1 MTVLWKLKVVLY
13 ASKAD
18 TTSRILV
25 EVRHTS
31 YGCAFSS
38 LLSYVANLVVPSEQV
53 RCDMEHTQT
62 AG

>member
-1 MTVLWKLKVVLY
+1 MTVLWKLEMVLY
-13 ASKAD
+13 TSKAD

-31 YGCAFSS
+31 YGCAFLS
-38 LLSYVANLVVPSEQV
+38 LLSYMANLGVPIEQV
-53 RCDMEHTQT
+53 GCEMEHTQT